1 MSTVPEPNGLPN
13 VNEVRRDWTAVILIV
28 TLGALEFL
36 VLYVLFFFET
46 PLTPFARQAVETVG
60 GTISLALGI
69 LCLLMA
75 GWAVLLA
82 LINKRKKG
90 RSREGAV

>member
-1 MSTVPEPNGLPN
+1 MV
-13 VNEVRRDWTAVILIV
+13 AILIV
-28 TLGALEFL
+28 TLGTFETL

-46 PLTPFARQAVETVG
+46 PLTPFARRAVETVG
-60 GTISLALGI
+60 GTISLVLGI
-69 LCLLMA
+69 LSVLMA

-90 RSREGAV
+90 RSRERAT